1 MDKTTLETTS
11 YSSYQGNIVLSKGID
26 VAVGVDDSLTPSP
39 KKHTAVVFMFLFI
52 TNIKTM
58 LLSRKSLFAVVALLL
73 LMAAVD
79 YVATKTPYSTKI
91 SSSVNYLIGTDW
103 HISDY
108 PAPGSCEI
116 DGCGLS
122 NFVPTEDCKW
132 GDASYPKD
140 KGDQQGQKP
149 GCTFCYS
156 SEKDSEDSYKAWFYT
171 NPMTVFQSEAEF
183 RHLFNLWLYYN
194 QLHETVLSGVCKFK
208 LPIGAECTSWSVG
221 LEQGLGLDGIPR
233 IANRGSNE
241 HCMTNICVSDDPNSP
256 YSKWHCKA

>member
-58 LLSRKSLFAVVALLL
+58 LLSRKSLFAVVAFFL

-79 YVATKTPYSTKI
+79 VATKTPYSTKI
-91 SSSVNYLIGTDW
+91 SSSVNYLIGTDYNIGGTNYNPDFYYN
-103 HISDY
+103 HDP
-108 PAPGSCEI
+108 PALGSCEI
-116 DGCGLS
+116 DGCGKS
-122 NFVPTEDCKW
+122 NFIPTEDCKW
-132 GDASYPKD
+132 GDASYSKD

-156 SEKDSEDSYKAWFYT
+156 SEKDSEDSYEAWYYT
-171 NPMTVFQSEAEF
+171 NPQ
-183 RHLFNLWLYYN
+183 
-194 QLHETVLSGVCKFK
+194 TVLSGVCKFK
-208 LPIGAECTSWSVG
+208 LPIGAECTSWS
-221 LEQGLGLDGIPR
+221 LRDY
-233 IANRGSNE
+233 RGGSDE
-241 HCMTNICVSDDPNSP
+241 HCMTNNCVSDHPHNIGHSN
-256 YSKWHCKA
+256 WHCAKA